1 MDIVTITKPLLAFN
15 SSCYCAL
22 VELDRFTSMKR
33 LSSAKGKHQ
42 TNVFLKTWKKKSV
55 DLHQNTHNKQNCLEV
70 TDALLSHTV
79 TELMNAGLLGK
90 YSI

>member
-1 MDIVTITKPLLAFN
+1 MDIVTITKPLLALN
-15 SSCYCAL
+15 SSYYCAFH
-22 VELDRFTSMKR
+22 RFTSMKR

-42 TNVFLKTWKKKSV
+42 TNVFLKTWKKNSV